1 MSTMRMFCSYVVS
14 VLLVTV
20 LSVLPVAAAMQVE
33 GTQSVRLTK
42 MALDVATTA
51 DGSKV
56 FVLLKGGEVQMLAPS
71 GELLERFSVAA
82 DAEQLAISPEGDRL
96 YLTVGQELRLVELAA
111 LHDLPALNSPVK
123 GSVDAPVTMTVFSDF
138 QCPYCSRLL
147 PFLDEVLAKNPGKVR
162 VVFKQ
167 FPLRMH
173 NMALPAAL
181 ASLAAR
187 EQGKFWPMHDKLFAN
202 SSQLSEEKIVA
213 LAKEAGLDLARF
225 DKDRAAQKL
234 RDEVVRDQGLGQ
246 QAGVQGTPTVF
257 INGKQLRD
265 RSLPGVQAIID
276 REVAKTK
283 GGGN

>member
-1 MSTMRMFCSYVVS
+1 MRMFCSYLVP

>member
-1 MSTMRMFCSYVVS
+1 MRMFCSYVVP
-14 VLLVTV
+14 VLLVTL

-33 GTQSVRLTK
+33 GTQSMRLTK
-42 MALDVATTA
+42 TALDVATTA

>member
-1 MSTMRMFCSYVVS
+1 MRMFCSYVVP
-14 VLLVTV
+14 VLLVTL

-42 MALDVATTA
+42 TALDVATSA
-51 DGSKV
+51 DGSKI

-82 DAEQLAISPEGDRL
+82 DAEQLAVSPEGDRL
-96 YLTVGQELRLVELAA
+96 YLTIGQELSVVEIAA

-225 DKDRAAQKL
+225 DKDRAAPKL

-257 INGKQLRD
+257 INGKQLKD
-265 RSLPGVQAIID
+265 RSQPGVQLIID
-276 REVAKTK
+276 REVAKIK
-283 GGGN
+283 RGSP